1 MTHIER
7 VIDGIKST
15 VFKEREAGLPS
26 MKELP
31 HLDTLHSNIVAFA
44 GAVIESDRPTLP
56 DGTRHSTESLKFVF
70 IRISR
75 R

>member
-1 MTHIER
+1 
-7 VIDGIKST
+7 
-15 VFKEREAGLPS
+15 

-56 DGTRHSTESLKFVF
+56 DGTSGHNLHPYY
-70 IRISR
+70 ISR
-75 R
+75 RRITHSTDDSLLGILS